1 MSKRSPNW
9 IREELILA
17 FNLYIKIPYGTITG
31 SNPQVIELA
40 QLIGRT
46 PNAVGL
52 KLCNFAPFDPYHK
65 ARGVKGLANGGKLD
79 GIIFRE
85 FTNNWDDLLFE
96 SEQIRMKYQHSTIE
110 ENYADIIAN
119 ISQKKGEV
127 KIREVKTR
135 VNQNLFRRMILSI
148 YGGKCAV
155 SALDNPEFL
164 IASHIKRWADDPNER
179 LNPENGIC
187 LSALYDRAFEEGFIA
202 INANYQILI
211 ASELKK
217 KKDKPFYNDFFGKYD
232 GQLLH
237 LPDRFLP
244 NEQFIKEHLENRF
257 RG

>member
-1 MSKRSPNW
+1 
-9 IREELILA
+9 
-17 FNLYIKIPYGTITG
+17 
-31 SNPQVIELA
+31 
-40 QLIGRT
+40 
-46 PNAVGL
+46 
-52 KLCNFAPFDPYHK
+52 
-65 ARGVKGLANGGKLD
+65 
-79 GIIFRE
+79 
-85 FTNNWDDLLFE
+85 
-96 SEQIRMKYQHSTIE
+96 
-110 ENYADIIAN
+110 
-119 ISQKKGEV
+119 
-127 KIREVKTR
+127 
-135 VNQNLFRRMILSI
+135 MILSI

-232 GQLLH
+232 GQSLH

-244 NEQFIKEHLENRF
+244 NEVFIREHLENRF